1 MADSLFTDSATR
13 AAKLA
18 LDGLS
23 QRQQVI
29 SRNLSNVDTPGYHA
43 QSFNFEDALK
53 SVFTRKKELAL
64 TATSTSHISSRN
76 ISSETT
82 GKSGGFSVSDR
93 PGGSERADENN
104 VDIDAELLEMSETG
118 IVYQAVSQ
126 SVSKKLSL
134 LKTIANAR

>member
-1 MADSLFTDSATR
+1 MEWITMADSLFTDSATQ

-29 SRNLSNVDTPGYHA
+29 SRNVSNVDTPGYRA
-43 QSFNFEDALK
+43 QSFSFEDTLRG
-53 SVFTRKKELAL
+53 VFERKKGLAM
-64 TATSTSHISSRN
+64 TATNSSHLSSV
-76 ISSETT
+76 SSTT

-93 PGGSERADENN
+93 PGGSVRADGNN

-118 IVYQAVSQ
+118 IVYQAVSE
-126 SVSKKLSL
+126 SVSKKLAL
-134 LKTIANAR
+134 LKNLAK

>member
-1 MADSLFTDSATR
+1 MERVSMGTSLFTDNASE

-18 LDGLS
+18 LNGLS

-43 QSFNFEDALK
+43 QSSSFEDALK
-53 SVFTRKKELAL
+53 SVFTRKKSLSL
-64 TATSTSHISSRN
+64 TATSSSHLSS
-76 ISSETT
+76 TT

-93 PGGSERADENN
+93 PGGSERADGNN
-104 VDIDAELLEMSETG
+104 VDIDVELLEMSETG
-118 IVYQAVSQ
+118 IVYQAVTQ
-126 SVSKKLSL
+126 SVSKKLAL

>member
-1 MADSLFTDSATR
+1 MANSLFADSATQ

-18 LDGLS
+18 LNGLS

-43 QSFNFEDALK
+43 QSFNFEDALH
-53 SVFTRKKELAL
+53 SVFTRKKGLAL
-64 TATSTSHISSRN
+64 TATSSSHISL
-76 ISSETT
+76 SSTT

-118 IVYQAVSQ
+118 IVYQAVTQ
-126 SVSKKLSL
+126 SVSKKLAL

>member
-1 MADSLFTDSATR
+1 MADSLFTDSASR

-43 QSFNFEDALK
+43 QSFNFEDALQ
-53 SVFTRKKELAL
+53 SVFTRKKGLAL
-64 TATSTSHISSRN
+64 TATSTSHLSSA
-76 ISSETT
+76 STT
-82 GKSGGFSVSDR
+82 GKSGGFSVSNR

-118 IVYQAVSQ
+118 IVYQAVTQ
-126 SVSKKLSL
+126 SISKKLSL